1 MVDRVEDGPKPALVR
16 ALGATY
22 HARPGR
28 SSAGSSTSPW
38 RQPGSV
44 SLSPGRRISVDLGAL
59 NRGWVLDNDALI
71 GSVNVNRRNYEA
83 AAQALASA
91 DPEWLA

>member
-1 MVDRVEDGPKPALVR
+1 M
-16 ALGATY
+16 
-22 HARPGR
+22 
-28 SSAGSSTSPW
+28 
-38 RQPGSV
+38 